1 MSEIIDKLELSVVIP
16 AYNEEKRLPSTL
28 ESVHG
33 YLTET
38 GRRFEIIVV
47 NDGSSDGTRALVEEF
62 GTHFDHVRLITYEQ
76 NKGKGHA
83 VRVGMRAANGAKVL
97 FNDADG
103 ASPIEEVIKLE
114 KAIANGASV
123 AIGSR
128 ALPDETRKVAALAHR
143 KIIGNSFNTI
153 VKTLVLDGIY
163 DTQCGFKMFTK
174 EAAEEIFAVAKEDG
188 FAFDVELLY
197 IAKVRGYK
205 TTEVAINW
213 HNVEGSKINVVVDS
227 MKMFAEL
234 VRISLR
240 SRMGVY
246 KASDSPPPKQI
257 LKVIS
262 NDTGSCTN
270 DSCEHTHH

>member
-1 MSEIIDKLELSVVIP
+1 MLELSVVIP

-28 ESVHG
+28 ESVHA

-38 GRRFEIIVV
+38 GRDFEIIVV
-47 NDGSSDGTRALVEEF
+47 NDGSKDKTCAVVEEF
-62 GTHFDHVRLITYEQ
+62 ATHHDGVRLLTYET

-83 VRVGMRAANGAKVL
+83 VRIGMLAANGQKVL

-103 ASPIEEVIKLE
+103 ASPIEEVVKLE
-114 KAIANGASV
+114 KAVAEGASV

-128 ALPDETRKVAALAHR
+128 AKPDESRKVAALAHR
-143 KIIGNSFNTI
+143 KFIGNSFNTI

-163 DTQCGFKMFTK
+163 DTQCGFKMFTN
-174 EAAEEIFAVAKEDG
+174 EAAQNIFSVAQEDG

-213 HNVEGSKINVVVDS
+213 SNVEGSKINVVVDS
-227 MKMFAEL
+227 MKMFGEL
-234 VRISLR
+234 LRISLR
-240 SRMGVY
+240 SKLGKY
-246 KASDSPPPKQI
+246 KASNAPITRPPLKQI
-257 LKVIS
+257 HRENAACS
-262 NDTGSCTN
+262 SE
-270 DSCEHTHH
+270 SCEHTHH